1 MTDLDISA
9 YLGVFL
15 DEVDEQLEIL
25 DQEILKL
32 EQDGDNM
39 DIIQNI
45 FRAAHTLKGS
55 SAAMGFEQMKEV
67 THKTENVFD
76 LIRNRQLK
84 VNTDMINVI
93 FEAIDHIK
101 ILKQAIINGT
111 LAEKDISNIIGKLEK
126 IKNVE
131 LVSSNIPKN
140 EPFSLVN
147 IEDSW
152 IQSFPAVSFD
162 LYQKEIIV
170 KAWEADYKVIAV
182 YIALSD
188 EALMRSV
195 RALLIHNNLK
205 EMGEVIASFPSS
217 EEIQKEEEFQ
227 GKLVYILLTQ
237 ESKQSIINI
246 VNSISDIKTVSL
258 SFITREN
265 LDKYCEGKKAEFMIA
280 QKEEGLKPKQEAK
293 LKIQPTVRVDV
304 ERLEQLINLVGELVI
319 DQTRFVDVRTRL
331 RDRYANDEDMEI
343 LEEVSNHI
351 GRIIGELQE
360 GMMKTRMLP
369 IEQLFNR
376 FPRMV
381 RDLAQKANK
390 EVDLVIEGK
399 ETELDRT
406 LIEEIGDPLIH
417 LLRNSLDHGIENPEE
432 RELLGKPQKG
442 TVVLKAVHEENHIV
456 ITLQDDGRGIDP
468 QKIKQNALKK
478 GLLSV
483 DEAERMSDQDLIFF
497 IFHAGVSTASQV
509 TEISGRGVGMDIVK
523 SHIEKLNGI
532 IDIQTS
538 HGKGTT
544 FSIKL
549 PLTLAIIPSLLVNI
563 GQKKFAIPMVNVL
576 EIVRLQ
582 PDEVKTIKNQEV
594 GLVRERVLPLIRMH
608 QKLGAVEQENLKRWF
623 VVVVGLADQRVGL
636 VVDRTLG
643 YQEIVIKPL
652 GKFIG
657 SLPYIAGAT
666 IMGDGTV
673 GMILDV
679 GSIIREEGIK
689 ESTENKELYKHQKKM
704 SQEVKL
710 VTFKLGHEEYATDIR
725 QVKDIITV
733 PAITKVMRAPFSVIG
748 LINLHSQLI
757 PVVDLSQRLH
767 LVQNQW
773 TRKTRIMV
781 LELGERLVGILV
793 DQVTEVLNVNVDVI
807 KSPPDNRNQVETK
820 YIRGICHIHDR
831 LLILLDMNLALNEQE
846 LLELSQLPC
855 PINY

>member
-1 MTDLDISA
+1 MTDLDMSA

-39 DIIQNI
+39 EIIQNI

-55 SAAMGFEQMKEV
+55 SAVMGFEQMKEV
-67 THKTENVFD
+67 THKTENVLD

-101 ILKQAIINGT
+101 VLKQAIINGT

-126 IKNVE
+126 IKNVD
-131 LVSSNIPKN
+131 LVSSNILKN
-140 EPFSLVN
+140 ETSSLVN
-147 IEDSW
+147 IEDSG

-170 KAWEADYKVIAV
+170 KAWEADYKAIAV

-205 EMGEVIASFPSS
+205 EMGEVIASFPSA

-227 GKLVYILLTQ
+227 GKLVYILVTQ

-258 SFITREN
+258 SFINHEN

-280 QKEEGLKPKQEAK
+280 HKEEGLKPKQEVK

-331 RDRYANDEDMEI
+331 RDRYVNDEDMEI

-432 RELLGKPQKG
+432 RELLGKPKKG

-483 DEAERMSDQDLIFF
+483 DEAERMSDQELIFF

-538 HGKGTT
+538 LGKGTT

-594 GLVRERVLPLIRMH
+594 GLVRGRVLPLIRMH
-608 QKLGAVEQENLKRWF
+608 QKLGAEEQENLKRWF
-623 VVVVGLADQRVGL
+623 VVVVGLADRRVGL

-689 ESTENKELYKHQKKM
+689 ESAENKELYKHQKKM

-781 LELGERLVGILV
+781 LELGERLIGILV

-831 LLILLDMNLALNEQE
+831 LLILLDMNLVLNGQE